1 MKKIKYLILFIALT
15 SCNQYLGTVDPDYTP
30 SNEVTQ
36 IFSNVQNDTYNSKV
50 DFGNIIYPRE
60 INPALSINNLKL
72 DKIMNTDRN
81 SVVNFLYDKIILS
94 KDKKIYVIDNKNEN
108 NNFEYELNLSK
119 DEKIIHFFGYRDEIY
134 LLTNRST
141 ITVIDGQ
148 NIVDIGNYGVLT
160 NTTPIVLNETL
171 IIFSVFGDIYE
182 INLDD
187 KSISKKDNFNS
198 KPGISIKSNIFE
210 DQTKLYYLFNSGTLL
225 TFNKNNYDYLINYIL
240 EDLNILSSIGV
251 FNELLDSSFSYKDY
265 LYFID
270 RNGKISVFNPVSS
283 DILWELDVNQS
294 ILSYLFSNDGYLIL
308 MTFDKIL
315 IISDQG
321 NIINSY
327 THNKNSPILIFS
339 IKGNIHLISEEGISK
354 LNIFDKSEERFYK
367 NKFTSNLDIY
377 YQDQNIYLKD
387 DKSLFKLSE

>member
-1 MKKIKYLILFIALT
+1 MKKIKFLILFIALT

-36 IFSNVQNDTYNSKV
+36 IFSNAQNDTYNSKV

-81 SVVNFLYDKIILS
+81 SVFNFLYDKIILS

-134 LLTNRST
+134 LLTNRSK
-141 ITVIDGQ
+141 ISVIDDQ
-148 NIVDIGNYGVLT
+148 NIVDIGNYRVFT

-187 KSISKKDNFNS
+187 KSISKKDYFNS

-225 TFNKNNYDYLINYIL
+225 SFDKNSYDYLNNYIL

-265 LYFID
+265 LYLID
-270 RNGKISVFNPVSS
+270 RTGKISVFNPVSS

-327 THNKNSPILIFS
+327 THNKKSPILIFS

-354 LNIFDKSEERFYK
+354 LNIFDKSKESFYK

>member
-1 MKKIKYLILFIALT
+1 MKKIKFLILFIALT

-36 IFSNVQNDTYNSKV
+36 IFSNAQNDTFNSKV

-81 SVVNFLYDKIILS
+81 SVFNFLYDKIILS

-134 LLTNRST
+134 LLTNRSK
-141 ITVIDGQ
+141 ISVIDGQ
-148 NIVDIGNYGVLT
+148 NIVDIGNYGVFT

-187 KSISKKDNFNS
+187 KSISKKDYFNS

-225 TFNKNNYDYLINYIL
+225 SFDKNNYDYLNNYIL

-265 LYFID
+265 LYLID
-270 RNGKISVFNPVSS
+270 RTGKISVFNPVSS

-327 THNKNSPILIFS
+327 THNKKSPILIFS

-354 LNIFDKSEERFYK
+354 LNIFDKSEESFYK

>member
-1 MKKIKYLILFIALT
+1 MKKIKFLILFIALT

-36 IFSNVQNDTYNSKV
+36 IFSNAQNDTYNSKV

-60 INPALSINNLKL
+60 INPALGINNLKL

-94 KDKKIYVIDNKNEN
+94 KDKKIYVIDNKNES

-119 DEKIIHFFGYRDEIY
+119 DEKIIHFFGYRDKIY
-134 LLTNRST
+134 LLTNRSK
-141 ITVIDGQ
+141 ISVIIDQ
-148 NIVDIGNYGVLT
+148 NIVDIGNYGIFT
-160 NTTPIVLNETL
+160 NTTPIVLDETL
-171 IIFSVFGDIYE
+171 IILSVFGDIYE

-225 TFNKNNYDYLINYIL
+225 SFDKNNYDYLNNYIL

-283 DILWELDVNQS
+283 DILWELDANQS

-327 THNKNSPILIFS
+327 THNKKSPISIFS

-354 LNIFDKSEERFYK
+354 LNIFDKSEESFYK

>member
-1 MKKIKYLILFIALT
+1 MKKIKFLILFIALT

-36 IFSNVQNDTYNSKV
+36 IFSNAQNDTYNSKV

-60 INPALSINNLKL
+60 INPALGINNLKL

-94 KDKKIYVIDNKNEN
+94 KDKKIYVIDNKNES

-119 DEKIIHFFGYRDEIY
+119 DEKIIHFFGYRDKIY
-134 LLTNRST
+134 LLTNRSK
-141 ITVIDGQ
+141 ISVIIDQ
-148 NIVDIGNYGVLT
+148 NIVDIGNYGIFT
-160 NTTPIVLNETL
+160 NTTPIVLDETL
-171 IIFSVFGDIYE
+171 IILSVFGDIYE

-187 KSISKKDNFNS
+187 KSISKKDYFNS

-225 TFNKNNYDYLINYIL
+225 SFDKNNYDYLNNYIL

-283 DILWELDVNQS
+283 DILWELDANQS

-327 THNKNSPILIFS
+327 THNKKSPISIFS
-339 IKGNIHLISEEGISK
+339 IKGNIHLISEEGVSK
-354 LNIFDKSEERFYK
+354 LNIFDKSEESFYK

>member
-1 MKKIKYLILFIALT
+1 MKKIKFLILFIALT

-30 SNEVTQ
+30 SNEVTE
-36 IFSNVQNDTYNSKV
+36 IFSNSQNDTYNSKV

-81 SVVNFLYDKIILS
+81 SVFSFLYDKIILS
-94 KDKKIYVIDNKNEN
+94 KDKKIYVIDNKNES

-134 LLTNRST
+134 LLTNKSK
-141 ITVIDGQ
+141 ISVINNQ
-148 NIVDIGNYGVLT
+148 NIVNMGNYGVFT

-171 IIFSVFGDIYE
+171 IILSVFGDIYE

-187 KSISKKDNFNS
+187 KSISKKDYFNS

-225 TFNKNNYDYLINYIL
+225 AFDKNNYDYLNNYIL

-251 FNELLDSSFSYKDY
+251 FNELLDSTFSYKDY
-265 LYFID
+265 LYLID
-270 RNGKISVFNPVSS
+270 RTGKISVFNPVSS

-308 MTFDKIL
+308 MTLDKIL

-327 THNKNSPILIFS
+327 THNKKSPILIFS

-354 LNIFDKSEERFYK
+354 LNIFDKSEESFYK

>member
-1 MKKIKYLILFIALT
+1 MKKIKFLILFIALT

-30 SNEVTQ
+30 SNEVTE
-36 IFSNVQNDTYNSKV
+36 IFSNAQNDTYNSKV

-94 KDKKIYVIDNKNEN
+94 KDKKIYVIDNKNES

-119 DEKIIHFFGYRDEIY
+119 DEKIIHFFGYRDKIY
-134 LLTNRST
+134 LLTNRSK
-141 ITVIDGQ
+141 ISVIIDQ
-148 NIVDIGNYGVLT
+148 NIVDIGNYGIFT
-160 NTTPIVLNETL
+160 NTTPIVLDETL
-171 IIFSVFGDIYE
+171 IILSVFGDIYE

-225 TFNKNNYDYLINYIL
+225 TFDKNNYDYLNNYIL

-283 DILWELDVNQS
+283 DILWELDANQS

-327 THNKNSPILIFS
+327 THNKKSPISIFS

-354 LNIFDKSEERFYK
+354 LNIFDKSEESFYK

>member
-1 MKKIKYLILFIALT
+1 MKKIKFLILFIALT

-30 SNEVTQ
+30 SNEVTE
-36 IFSNVQNDTYNSKV
+36 IFSNAQNDTYNSKV

-81 SVVNFLYDKIILS
+81 SVFNFLYDKIILS

-134 LLTNRST
+134 LLTNRSK
-141 ITVIDGQ
+141 ISVIDGQ
-148 NIVDIGNYGVLT
+148 NIVDIGNYGIFT
-160 NTTPIVLNETL
+160 NTTPIVLDETL
-171 IIFSVFGDIYE
+171 IILSVFGDIYE

-225 TFNKNNYDYLINYIL
+225 TFDKNNYDYLNNYIL

-283 DILWELDVNQS
+283 DILWELDANQS

-327 THNKNSPILIFS
+327 THNKKSPISIFS

-354 LNIFDKSEERFYK
+354 LNIFDKSEESFYK

>member
-1 MKKIKYLILFIALT
+1 MKKIKFLILFIALT

-36 IFSNVQNDTYNSKV
+36 IFSNAQNDTYNSKV

-81 SVVNFLYDKIILS
+81 SVFNFLYDKIILS

-134 LLTNRST
+134 LLTNRSK
-141 ITVIDGQ
+141 ISVIDDQ
-148 NIVDIGNYGVLT
+148 NIVDIGNYGVFT

-187 KSISKKDNFNS
+187 KSISKKDYFNS

-225 TFNKNNYDYLINYIL
+225 TFDKNNYDYLNNYIL
-240 EDLNILSSIGV
+240 EDLNILSSLGV
-251 FNELLDSSFSYKDY
+251 FNELVDSPFSYNKYLYFLDSS
-265 LYFID
+265 
-270 RNGKISVFNPVSS
+270 GKIAVYNPISS
-283 DILWELDVNQS
+283 DILWELDINETIQ
-294 ILSYLFSNDGYLIL
+294 SYLFSNDGYLIL
-308 MTFDKIL
+308 LTSDRIL
-315 IISDQG
+315 ILSNNG

-327 THNKNSPILIFS
+327 THNKELPLLILNLE
-339 IKGNIHLISEEGISK
+339 GNIHLISEEGISK
-354 LNIFDKSEERFYK
+354 LNLNDKREDFFYK
-367 NKFTSNLDIY
+367 NRFTSNSYIY
-377 YQDQNIYLKD
+377 YQDQNIYLED

>member
-1 MKKIKYLILFIALT
+1 MKKIKFLILFIALT

-36 IFSNVQNDTYNSKV
+36 IFSNAQNDTYNSKV

-60 INPALSINNLKL
+60 INPALGINNLKL

-94 KDKKIYVIDNKNEN
+94 KDKKIYVIDNKNES

-119 DEKIIHFFGYRDEIY
+119 DEKIIHFFGYRDKIY
-134 LLTNRST
+134 LLTNRSK
-141 ITVIDGQ
+141 ISVIIDQ
-148 NIVDIGNYGVLT
+148 NIVDIGNYGIFT
-160 NTTPIVLNETL
+160 NTTPIVLDETL
-171 IIFSVFGDIYE
+171 IILSVFGDIYE

-187 KSISKKDNFNS
+187 KSISKKDYFNS

-225 TFNKNNYDYLINYIL
+225 SFDKNNYDYLNNYIL

-283 DILWELDVNQS
+283 DILWELDANQS

-327 THNKNSPILIFS
+327 THNKKSPILIFS

-354 LNIFDKSEERFYK
+354 LNIYDKSEESFYK

-377 YQDQNIYLKD
+377 YLDQNIYLKD